1 MACAKNVSTAVLPK
15 ILFGDWTHA
24 SNWLS
29 MCTPHGGAGDV
40 YLGKGGIS
48 TDSFDGQSGSIVR
61 SIKMTEGTIGFYK
74 GIYAFLR
81 SLLSPA

>member
-1 MACAKNVSTAVLPK
+1 M
-15 ILFGDWTHA
+15 
-24 SNWLS
+24 
-29 MCTPHGGAGDV
+29 

-74 GIYAFLR
+74 GIYACGFVGVSDSNEIRMSLPSLR
-81 SLLSPA
+81 YGAEADRCRHQRNQARPVCMQRL